1 MSILRC
7 GDNDE
12 ENSQSLFF
20 RLGQGGLDVVSIFKE
35 REAILEEKSPILV
48 TSIHTSSLEYS
59 LMKSRGGGR
68 RVTLRWPKWMGMTN
82 MTSNLITNLTTTIPT
97 QKIAL
102 R

>member
-1 MSILRC
+1 MSILQC

-48 TSIHTSSLEYS
+48 TSIHTSSSEYS
-59 LMKSRGGGR
+59 LMEGRGGSR
-68 RVTLRWPKWMGMTN
+68 RVTLRWPKWMGMRN
-82 MTSNLITNLTTTIPT
+82 MTSNLTTTIPT
-97 QKIAL
+97 QKVAL